1 MAKSGTEPRYCVTA
15 AHPNEPRLLLA
26 RDPWART
33 NRLPIRIIQS
43 PSQSVM
49 ERAPFSFS
57 ARRRPFSLY
66 IDRFDLRFLK
76 ISPVLQDGEKK
87 TVMPHFGLGL
97 QPVVTDR

>member
-1 MAKSGTEPRYCVTA
+1 
-15 AHPNEPRLLLA
+15 
-26 RDPWART
+26 
-33 NRLPIRIIQS
+33 
-43 PSQSVM
+43 M